1 MHAYTHA
8 HAYTHVRTCMN
19 AHTHAYTCMHARVH
33 VRTCLYT
40 VTSMH
45 AHTHTHTMCPCTHA
59 HTMHVSMC
67 ACLCTC
73 VHACARMYVCTY
85 THAHTHS
92 TRKWRK
98 ADSGARRAPCATRP
112 RGQRAALTLPPTL
125 KGLIRPRKRF
135 SLGERCCR
143 TSCQSTRDAL
153 RGLRPAHPSFC
164 RGETEAQRS
173 GCLALATQPGPEG
186 QPSRQH
192 RWAALC
198 SPQGPGPSC
207 PAPAREDGP
216 PGVRPLGPAV
226 SCLSLAHPGCSP
238 AREPSVAQTA

>member
-1 MHAYTHA
+1 MHTHACMHMCMYVHAYTQSHP
-8 HAYTHVRTCMN
+8 
-19 AHTHAYTCMHARVH
+19 CMHTLTHIPCARAH
-33 VRTCLYT
+33 
-40 VTSMH
+40 MH
-45 AHTHTHTMCPCTHA
+45 T
-59 HTMHVSMC
+59 
-67 ACLCTC
+67 LCTRPC
-73 VHACARMYVCTY
+73 VHACAHVCMHACACMCAR
-85 THAHTHS
+85 THTHTHS

-173 GCLALATQPGPEG
+173 GCLAPATQPGPEG